1 MWQDAQ
7 GHVRVGLL
15 HLLPT
20 AQAASSLA
28 FRVGGLAASGELV
41 EAEWQKVADY
51 QRPGRKGKGNTGQK
65 YLTRVRLTDEGLQ
78 EAFARDLA
86 RAMTACRLRYGGQTF
101 DRFPGG
107 AQLALLD
114 LELFGP
120 AVDFEHAVFEHTVEC
135 LDWEG
140 CALLVPV
147 SVGRVRAKDL
157 ERLFRGS
164 RSIQTPALA
173 VAAL

>member
-1 MWQDAQ
+1 
-7 GHVRVGLL
+7 
-15 HLLPT
+15 
-20 AQAASSLA
+20 LA

-51 QRPGRKGKGNTGQK
+51 QRPGRKGVGNTGQK

-86 RAMTACRLRYGGQTF
+86 RALTACRLRYGGQTF

-120 AVDFEHAVFEHTVEC
+120 AVDFEHAVEDVG
-135 LDWEG
+135 WEG

-147 SVGRVRAKDL
+147 SVGRVRAQDL